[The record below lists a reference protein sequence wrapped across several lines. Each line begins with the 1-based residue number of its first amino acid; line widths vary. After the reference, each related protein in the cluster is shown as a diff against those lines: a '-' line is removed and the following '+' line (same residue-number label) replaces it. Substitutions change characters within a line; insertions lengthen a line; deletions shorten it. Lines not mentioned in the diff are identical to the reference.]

1 MPDRR
6 PAAPHSSPRPPQR
19 NTDPHRWI
27 ANLRNGRFHLALTVT
42 LAASL
47 LIALGVPIARTRAST
62 QEPPTQPALVAGEG
76 LVAALNAQA
85 ETVVAALAEAGSPPL
100 AQDTALAA
108 ASQSGRGGHLIPPSL
123 LAAVGRIAARGVL
136 TSPRGD
142 ASLLMQRQQAV
153 PFTVHEDG
161 FAFNQLSSHLTVGQ
175 ALAGLGIALGPA
187 DILSPRSTAPLSAGL
202 HVYIQRASR
211 IDLRVGGQQ
220 RTVYTHAAT
229 AGDVLAE
236 AGVALQPLDR
246 VSPSVDSPV
255 RQSMAVDVTIVRAA
269 AEYVVEAIP
278 FSTIYQDDADL
289 LQGDEMLVQAGSNGY
304 IRKEY
309 RVVYENGV
317 EVSREQTGETVELP
331 VDQIIAEGTA
341 IAYPVYVASVPAAG
355 PGPGCAYTMTVYA
368 TWYTSASAGGF
379 GRTATGT
386 EVYKGI
392 VAVDPSVI
400 PLGTQMYIPGYGYGL
415 AADTGGGIIGHMIDL
430 AYGDYD
436 VYDWSTRWVDIC
448 ILG

>member
-1 MPDRR
+1 MLDRR
-6 PAAPHSSPRPPQR
+6 PAAPHPSPRQPQR

-62 QEPPTQPALVAGEG
+62 QEPPAKPALMAGDG

-85 ETVVAALAEAGSPPL
+85 ETVAGALAETGTPAFEQNTPL
-100 AQDTALAA
+100 RTAMLSA
-108 ASQSGRGGHLIPPSL
+108 RGGHLIPPSL

-136 TSPRGD
+136 ASPGSQ

-161 FAFNQLSSHLTVGQ
+161 FAFNQVSSRLTVGQ
-175 ALAGLGIALGPA
+175 ALAGLGITLGPG
-187 DILSPRSTAPLSAGL
+187 DILSPRSAAPLTASA
-202 HVYIQRASR
+202 HVYVQRASR
-211 IDLRVGGQQ
+211 IDLRVGAEQ

-229 AGDVLAE
+229 VGDLLAE

-246 VSPSVDSPV
+246 VSPPINIPV
-255 RQSMAVDVTIVRAA
+255 HRSMRVDVTAVRPAT
-269 AEYVVEAIP
+269 EYVAEAIP
-278 FSTIYQDDADL
+278 FSTVYRDDAAL
-289 LQGDEMLVQAGSNGY
+289 PQGDATLLQAGSNGY
-304 IRKEY
+304 VRNEY

-317 EVSREQTGETVELP
+317 EVSREQTGQTVVPP
-331 VDQIIAEGTA
+331 VDQIVAEGTA
-341 IAYPVYVASVPAAG
+341 IVHLVSVASAPTTE
-355 PGPGCAYTMTVYA
+355 PGPDCPRTMTVYA
-368 TWYTSASAGGF
+368 TWYTSDSAGGSV
-379 GRTATGT
+379 TATGT
-386 EVYKGI
+386 GVYKGI

-400 PLGTQMYIPGYGYGL
+400 PLGTRMYIPGYGYGL
-415 AADTGGGIIGHMIDL
+415 AADTGGGVIGHMIDL
-430 AYGDYD
+430 AYGDGD
-436 VYDWSTRWVDIC
+436 VYDWSTRWVEIC